1 MQPTDRHRPV
11 ATLAALVAAGGL
23 ALVIAGCSG
32 AAPAEPLKTSGAAH
46 VTITMNNDGSGDAC
60 VADHDLVPAGPI
72 TFTVTN
78 ESATGITEVEL
89 MSQERILGEKENL
102 APGLAPVSFTV
113 TLGGGK
119 YQIYCPGAEKE
130 TTTFTVTGRAA
141 PRPTG
146 SIQSL
151 LASGATEYA
160 GYVDDQI
167 TGMVRGVAAVKSA
180 VDAGDLNAAKK
191 AYAQA
196 RPFYER
202 IETDV
207 DGFALPGFS
216 ATDNAGSLDYLLD
229 MRQSNL
235 DEAVGWHGF
244 HAVER
249 DLFGS
254 GAITAST
261 KKLTTELQTN
271 VGKLATLA
279 AKLTYKPEDLANGAA
294 GLLEEVQSGKIQG
307 EEEAYSHTDLVDIAA
322 NVEGAQQAFAFL
334 KPGLTKIDAGLTA
347 EIATQFTT
355 VDTMLDTYRE
365 TAALGGYRTYTA
377 QLRASDA
384 NRLSQTI
391 QGLQDP
397 LSRIAE
403 KVATAQ

>member
-1 MQPTDRHRPV
+1 MVQGV
-11 ATLAALVAAGGL
+11 ATL
-23 ALVIAGCSG
+23 
-32 AAPAEPLKTSGAAH
+32 
-46 VTITMNNDGSGDAC
+46 
-60 VADHDLVPAGPI
+60 
-72 TFTVTN
+72 
-78 ESATGITEVEL
+78 
-89 MSQERILGEKENL
+89 
-102 APGLAPVSFTV
+102 
-113 TLGGGK
+113 
-119 YQIYCPGAEKE
+119 
-130 TTTFTVTGRAA
+130 
-141 PRPTG
+141 
-146 SIQSL
+146 
-151 LASGATEYA
+151 
-160 GYVDDQI
+160 
-167 TGMVRGVAAVKSA
+167 KSA
-180 VDAGDLNAAKK
+180 VDSGDLDAAKK

-207 DGFALPGFS
+207 DGFVLPGFS
-216 ATDNAGSLDYLLD
+216 ATDNAGNLDYLLD

-261 KKLTTELQTN
+261 KKLSAELQSN
-271 VGKLATLA
+271 VGKLAELA
-279 AKLTYKPEDLANGAA
+279 AKLQYKPEDLANGAA

-334 KPGLTKIDAGLTA
+334 KPGLAKIDAGLTGQ
-347 EIATQFTT
+347 IAAQFAT
-355 VDTMLDTYRE
+355 VNAMLDGYRD
-365 TAALGGYRTYTA
+365 ASALGGYRTYTA
-377 QLRASDA
+377 QLRASEA
-384 NRLSQTI
+384 NRLSQSM